1 MFQKQIYSNLP
12 AGVEGEYADD
22 SPRRE
27 TPYIL
32 IANTTQTGTA
42 AKGSLAFT
50 ANPADGD
57 TVTIGSVVFRFK
69 TDMAQPNDIKIGTAV
84 ANTIES
90 LEKTINGEG
99 VEGTDYFAGTT
110 SPLGDV
116 IASTSGTTLSLTATA
131 EGADGNSIAL
141 ASSDANIT
149 VTAFAGGVDAVSN
162 LPRFACAFTYGEED
176 GTAVLGGEGVFA
188 GVLVNPKMYANYMN
202 LEPTLN
208 LPNGAQGGLCT
219 FGHINIKPASAFSVG
234 NIAAYDKLTG
244 KINAYVNTEAV
255 PANSVVIPN
264 AQFIKYSGQAGEIA
278 VLELGN

>member
-1 MFQKQIYSNLP
+1 MFQKQIYSNLA

-32 IANTTQTGTA
+32 LANTTQTAEA
-42 AKGSLAFT
+42 AKGALAFT

-57 TVTIGSVVFRFK
+57 TVTIGSVVYRFK
-69 TDMAQPNDIKIGTAV
+69 TDMAQANDIKIGSAV

-99 VEGTDYFAGTT
+99 EEGTDYFAGTT
-110 SPLGDV
+110 TPLSDV
-116 IASTSGTTLSLTATA
+116 TASTSGTTLNLTATV
-131 EGADGNSIAL
+131 EGAEGNSIAL
-141 ASSDANIT
+141 ASSDENIT
-149 VTAFAGGVDAVSN
+149 VTAFAGGANAVSN
-162 LPRFACAFTYGEED
+162 LPRFACAFTYGSEN

-188 GVLVNPKMYANYMN
+188 GILVNPKMYANYMN

-208 LPNGAQGGLCT
+208 LPDGSQGGLCT

-255 PANSVVIPN
+255 PESSVVIPN
-264 AQFIKYSGQAGEIA
+264 AQFIKYSGNAGDIA